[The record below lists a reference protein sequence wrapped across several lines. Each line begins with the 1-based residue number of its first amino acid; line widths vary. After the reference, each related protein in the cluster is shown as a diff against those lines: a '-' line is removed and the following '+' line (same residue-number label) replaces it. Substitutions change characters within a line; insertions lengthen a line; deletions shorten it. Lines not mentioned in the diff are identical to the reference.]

1 MRQHVFVAIA
11 CVTKVKTSTFHAS
24 IYHATHIAY
33 DCATYIMHACVYSTH
48 VYDCATYIMQDQEQ
62 DVLFTINICKIRIWT
77 HAHTYTTYL

>member
-1 MRQHVFVAIA
+1 MGQHNFVAIT
-11 CVTKVKTSTFHAS
+11 CVTTAIESTYHAS
-24 IYHATHIAY
+24 IHHATNIVY
-33 DCATYIMHACVYSTH
+33 DCATYIMHASVYSTH